1 VIIAISDLD
10 SPVDGGEPVRI
21 SHWYRLSFNG
31 LVRSAHLAIGEKAA
45 EIQKLQSTPKTPCK
59 PTRNTTSFF
68 FLFFFSQA
76 KINEYMDQCSGFEL

>member
-31 LVRSAHLAIGEKAA
+31 LVRYAHLAIGEKAA

-59 PTRNTTSFF
+59 PTRNNKFF
-68 FLFFFSQA
+68 FCFFSQA
-76 KINEYMDQCSGFEL
+76 KINEYMDHGCSGFEL